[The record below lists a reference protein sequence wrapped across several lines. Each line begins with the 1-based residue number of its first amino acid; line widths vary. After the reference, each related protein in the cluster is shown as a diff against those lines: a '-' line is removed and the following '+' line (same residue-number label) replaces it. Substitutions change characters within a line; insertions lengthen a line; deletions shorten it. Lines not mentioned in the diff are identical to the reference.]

1 MDTLDKTD
9 LQILRTLQE
18 NARLTT
24 KELAARVSLSSTP
37 VFERLKR
44 LESGGYIKKYIAVLD
59 AEKLNQGFVVFC
71 SVKLRRLNR
80 DIAAEFT
87 RMIQGIPEVTECYNI
102 SGSYD
107 YLLKIHAP
115 NMKYYQEFILNV
127 LGTIDSL
134 GSLES
139 TFVMD
144 EVKHL
149 FKPEFLNRID
159 EIIVFHQLTEEN
171 IRSIA
176 RRMLDIIGG
185 RMAQQGITLQA
196 DDDAVAALAKDG
208 FDARYGARPLRRYV
222 QHTVETMLSKRL
234 LRGDVTPGQTV
245 TVDAENGE
253 LVMK

>member
-1 MDTLDKTD
+1 MDILDKTD

-71 SVKLRRLNR
+71 SVKL
-80 DIAAEFT
+80 
-87 RMIQGIPEVTECYNI
+87 TECYNI

-144 EVKHL
+144 EVKH
-149 FKPEFLNRID
+149 EY
-159 EIIVFHQLTEEN
+159 
-171 IRSIA
+171 
-176 RRMLDIIGG
+176 
-185 RMAQQGITLQA
+185 GI
-196 DDDAVAALAKDG
+196 
-208 FDARYGARPLRRYV
+208 
-222 QHTVETMLSKRL
+222 HI
-234 LRGDVTPGQTV
+234 
-245 TVDAENGE
+245 
-253 LVMK
+253 

>member
-1 MDTLDKTD
+1 MSYSLKSPVRRIFF
-9 LQILRTLQE
+9 LWILLRNWIKWICRYFVLCK
-18 NARLTT
+18 T

-87 RMIQGIPEVTECYNI
+87 RIIQDIPEVTECYNI

-115 NMKYYQEFILNV
+115 NMKYYQEFILNI

-139 TFVMD
+139 TFVMA
-144 EVKHL
+144 EVKH
-149 FKPEFLNRID
+149 
-159 EIIVFHQLTEEN
+159 
-171 IRSIA
+171 
-176 RRMLDIIGG
+176 
-185 RMAQQGITLQA
+185 
-196 DDDAVAALAKDG
+196 
-208 FDARYGARPLRRYV
+208 RYGI
-222 QHTVETMLSKRL
+222 HI
-234 LRGDVTPGQTV
+234 
-245 TVDAENGE
+245 
-253 LVMK
+253 